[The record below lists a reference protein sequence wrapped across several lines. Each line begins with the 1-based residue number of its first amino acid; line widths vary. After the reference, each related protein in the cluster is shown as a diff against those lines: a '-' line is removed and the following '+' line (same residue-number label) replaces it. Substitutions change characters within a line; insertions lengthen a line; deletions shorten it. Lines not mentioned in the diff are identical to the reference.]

1 MLNPTGD
8 VLSRCTIFY
17 ATVLATR
24 EPWQMQCDKKPQLLQ
39 KIQIQVLAAEFWWRG
54 VKKWEVATMS
64 DILTII
70 SAGLWTDIMEQQHE

>member
-1 MLNPTGD
+1 
-8 VLSRCTIFY
+8 
-17 ATVLATR
+17 
-24 EPWQMQCDKKPQLLQ
+24 MQCDKKPQLLQ